1 MDNSVVSVNPNIQ
14 GGTPCFRGTRVP
26 ISTLFDHLQ
35 QGYTLEEFLA
45 DFPTVTRE
53 QADALLE
60 QSKRILEQDAL
71 ASAK

>member
-1 MDNSVVSVNPNIQ
+1 MDTSVVSVNPNIQ

-60 QSKRILEQDAL
+60 QSKRILERDAL